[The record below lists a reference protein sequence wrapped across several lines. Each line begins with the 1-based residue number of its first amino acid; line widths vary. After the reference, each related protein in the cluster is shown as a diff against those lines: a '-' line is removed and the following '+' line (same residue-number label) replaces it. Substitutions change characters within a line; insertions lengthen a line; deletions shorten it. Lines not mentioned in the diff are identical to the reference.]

1 MGFILLV
8 LSDFLKLNID
18 EVCHPK
24 LMGYNVFVHLFVC
37 LLLCVKSAL

>member
-8 LSDFLKLNID
+8 LSDFLNLNID

-24 LMGYNVFVHLFVC
+24 LKGYNVFVHLLDC